1 MMNSLSILPLYI
13 DPGTGSMLFS
23 ILIGA
28 AATLFFLGKAALLK
42 LKVIISGKKD
52 GGAQLDSSYKP
63 YVIYNEGNQ
72 YWNTFK
78 PVCDSFEER
87 KIPLTYYTSSKTD
100 PVFEQNYEFVKAEF
114 IGEGNA
120 AFAKLNMLSAGFVL
134 MTTPGLQVYQLKR
147 SKRVKHYS
155 HVVHMPND
163 ATTYRLFGLDFF
175 DSVLLT
181 GDHQKAD
188 LRFLENQRGIPQKD
202 LVTVG
207 CPYLDVYKENI
218 ASIPA
223 EENHPFTVLVSPSWG
238 EVGIL
243 KKYGEKLLDPLSKTG
258 WRIIVRPHPQ
268 SKKSEADM
276 LDRLTARYKDNP
288 NIVWDYER
296 QNIFSLKKADIMISD
311 FSGII
316 FDYTFLCDK
325 PVMYVKADMD
335 LRPYDAYDLGDK
347 ELWQYAV
354 LKKFGTELKEE
365 QFQNIKEVIQSMS
378 DSKELEAARHAAKA
392 EAWMHVGEAG
402 KRIADYMIETVAK
415 QNENMNTEEKSA

>member
-1 MMNSLSILPLYI
+1 MTIFLPLYI

-28 AATLFFLGKAALLK
+28 AATLFFLGKAALIKVK
-42 LKVIISGKKD
+42 LILSGKKD

-63 YVIYNEGNQ
+63 YVIYNEGKQ
-72 YWNTFK
+72 YWNVFK
-78 PVCDSFEER
+78 PVCEAFERR
-87 KIPLTYYTSSKTD
+87 KIPLAYYTSAKDD
-100 PVFEQNYEFVKAEF
+100 PAFEQNYEFVKPEF

-120 AFAKLNMLSAGFVL
+120 AFARLNMLSAGFVL

-181 GDHQKAD
+181 GDYQGTD
-188 LRFLENQRGIPQKD
+188 IRLLEEQRGIPKKD

-207 CPYLDVYKENI
+207 CSYLDVYADRI
-218 ASIPA
+218 AAIPA

-238 EVGIL
+238 ASGL
-243 KKYGEKLLDPLSKTG
+243 LMKYGEKLLDPLSKTG

-276 LDRLTARYKDNP
+276 LDRLTARYKDNDKV
-288 NIVWDYER
+288 VWDYER
-296 QNIFSLKKADIMISD
+296 ENIYSLKKADIMISD

-325 PVMYVKADMD
+325 PVMYVNANMD
-335 LRPYDAYDLGDK
+335 LRPYDAYDLQK
-347 ELWQYAV
+347 PLWQFEI
-354 LKKFGTELKEE
+354 LKKMGIELQES
-365 QFQNIKEVIQSMS
+365 QFETIKDVIQSAS
-378 DSKELEAARHAAKA
+378 DSTELASERAKAKA
-392 EAWMHVGEAG
+392 EAWMHIGKAG
-402 KRIADYMIETVAK
+402 DNIADYMIQTVEK
-415 QNENMNTEEKSA
+415 QKISTEEKSA

>member
-1 MMNSLSILPLYI
+1 MNILPLYI

-23 ILIGA
+23 VLIGA
-28 AATLFFLGKAALLK
+28 AATLFFLGKAAALK
-42 LKVIISGKKD
+42 IKLILSGKKD

-63 YVIYNEGNQ
+63 YVVYNEGNQ

-78 PVCDSFEER
+78 PVCDDFEKR
-87 KIPLTYYTSSKTD
+87 KITLTYYTSSKTD
-100 PVFEQNYEFVKAEF
+100 PVFEQNYEFVKPEF

-147 SKRVKHYS
+147 SKRVAHYS
-155 HVVHMPND
+155 HVLHMPND

-181 GDHQKAD
+181 GNYQKTD
-188 LRFLENQRGIPQKD
+188 IQFLEEQRGIPQKD

-207 CPYLDVYKENI
+207 CSYLDVYKENI
-218 ASIPA
+218 AAIPA

-238 EVGIL
+238 DVGIL

-276 LDRLTARYKDNP
+276 LDRLTAKYKDCP

-325 PVMYVKADMD
+325 PVMYVNAGMD

-347 ELWQYAV
+347 ELWQYSV
-354 LKKFGTELKEE
+354 LRTFGTELKEE
-365 QFQNIKEVIQSMS
+365 QFANIKEVIQSMS
-378 DSKELEAARHAAKA
+378 DSKKLEKARHEAKA
-392 EAWMHVGEAG
+392 TAWMHEGEAG
-402 KRIADYMIETVAK
+402 KRIADYMIQTV
-415 QNENMNTEEKSA
+415 ENLNKREEKTA